1 MTSLQVKGLPHQCSI
16 TSLQETPGSSRNPRL
31 PCLLWVLQKPL
42 SSLGIS
48 EPLRHLQ
55 SSSSTPVS
63 LQALHCCSSCPSCHL
78 SQLQGCGHSAWGRQH
93 SRRSV
98 SVPFFPLLVLLLR
111 EWFQAP
117 DGKTCHTL
125 QAALEILHLWFS
137 CCSAGHC
144 RVPRARPQWGNHRWQ
159 SLFLSPHT
167 EEMVSVLCFCLPKD
181 YWLSAFSQNG
191 SGPLFHSSF
200 TTLPHF

>member
-1 MTSLQVKGLPHQCSI
+1 MQVKGLPHQCSI

-78 SQLQGCGHSAWGRQH
+78 SQLQGCGHGAWGRQH
-93 SRRSV
+93 SRRSEGV

-144 RVPRARPQWGNHRWQ
+144 RVPLCSASMGKSQVAVAFPVSSHRGDGERA
-159 SLFLSPHT
+159 LFLPPQR
-167 EEMVSVLCFCLPKD
+167 LL
-181 YWLSAFSQNG
+181 AFSLL
-191 SGPLFHSSF
+191 PEWIW
-200 TTLPHF
+200 TLVSL